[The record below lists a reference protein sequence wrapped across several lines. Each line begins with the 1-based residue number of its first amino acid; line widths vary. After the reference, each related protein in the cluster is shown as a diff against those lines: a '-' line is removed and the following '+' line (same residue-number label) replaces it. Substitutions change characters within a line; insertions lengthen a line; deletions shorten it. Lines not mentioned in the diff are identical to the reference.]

1 MIVVLI
7 AMIAPKDRVDVAT
20 KIVQCFLTPISIVFH
35 GILKNDLESKEQHVS
50 NWRIERAVAVGIAS
64 VVAIDAAPALYV
76 EILSNRR
83 PVEQIAS
90 NDLTPTDTF
99 LALGAL
105 SGLTTVTPA
114 FSSRSKVAG
123 GGAYTGHRRL
133 NGLAPNNG
141 PDEYFSPR
149 YRNGKCVEDEGNTL
163 MAERAFGSGVWRMEG
178 KSLERGLASL
188 CRKAAL

>member
-1 MIVVLI
+1 
-7 AMIAPKDRVDVAT
+7 
-20 KIVQCFLTPISIVFH
+20 
-35 GILKNDLESKEQHVS
+35 LESKEQHVS

-83 PVEQIAS
+83 PMEQIAS

-105 SGLTTVTPA
+105 SGLNTVTPA
-114 FSSRSKVAG
+114 FSSRSKAAG
-123 GGAYTGHRRL
+123 GREAALGAYTMHRL
-133 NGLAPNNG
+133 LDGLAPNNNRG

-149 YRNGKCVEDEGNTL
+149 YRNGKCVGDEGNTL
-163 MAERAFGSGVWRMEG
+163 MAEPAFGSGVRRMEG

-188 CRKAAL
+188 CCKAAL

>member
-1 MIVVLI
+1 
-7 AMIAPKDRVDVAT
+7 
-20 KIVQCFLTPISIVFH
+20 
-35 GILKNDLESKEQHVS
+35 VS
-50 NWRIERAVAVGIAS
+50 NWRIERTLAAGIAS
-64 VVAIDAAPALYV
+64 VVVIDAASALYV

-83 PVEQIAS
+83 PIEQTAS
-90 NDLTPTDTF
+90 NDLSSTDTL

-114 FSSRSKVAG
+114 SSSRSKVAG
-123 GGAYTGHRRL
+123 GRQAVLGAYTMHQRL
-133 NGLAPNNG
+133 DGLAPNNNRA

-163 MAERAFGSGVWRMEG
+163 MAEPAFGSGVWRMEG